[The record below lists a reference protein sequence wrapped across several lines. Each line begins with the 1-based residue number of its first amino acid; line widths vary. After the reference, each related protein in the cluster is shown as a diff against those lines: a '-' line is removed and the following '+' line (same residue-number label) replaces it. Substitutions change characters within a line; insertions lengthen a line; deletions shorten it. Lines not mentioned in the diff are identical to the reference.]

1 MSMLKG
7 RRDLLSAFNAEG
19 VECLVIGGH
28 AVGVHAEPRAT
39 KDLEVLVRNDC
50 GKLRAGVSRATEVWC
65 STPRRLHDDFCG
77 HPEDVFQIGVPPSR
91 VDILQRIS
99 GVDFEG
105 AWERRTNFKG
115 NDELEAPFIA
125 VGDLIANK
133 IASGR
138 LQDLADA

>member
-1 MSMLKG
+1 
-7 RRDLLSAFNAEG
+7 
-19 VECLVIGGH
+19 
-28 AVGVHAEPRAT
+28 
-39 KDLEVLVRNDC
+39 
-50 GKLRAGVSRATEVWC
+50 
-65 STPRRLHDDFCG
+65 
-77 HPEDVFQIGVPPSR
+77 VFQIGVPPSR

-138 LQDLADA
+138 LQDLADAEKPGKRRI